1 VENFDLVIRGG
12 EVHDGLGSPARRADV
27 GIRDGLIRAIGPIA
41 PGSGPEIDAGGCIV
55 TPGFVDIH
63 THYAGQATWESRLSP
78 SCFHGVTTVVMGN
91 CGVGFAPVR
100 QADRARLIEVMEG
113 IEDIPGVALH
123 EGLSWNWESFP
134 DYLDTLEARP
144 FDVDV
149 AAQVPHAALRLYV
162 MGERGARLE
171 PATPGDIDRMQRI
184 VAEALRAGALGF
196 TTSRTRNHRTS
207 AGDPTPSLRA
217 EESELTGI
225 GRALAQTGLGVMQ
238 IISDFS
244 SRQGDEFGMLERV
257 VRASARPAS
266 ISLGQSH
273 AKPDHWRGL
282 MDRIAA
288 SSQDGVEIRA
298 QVAPR
303 PIGVMLGLQTTYGPF
318 QNCPSFKAI
327 VDRPLPAIV
336 AAMRRDGFRER
347 LLEEVRTW
355 PGWGLGATAVPID
368 YGNVFPLG
376 SPPDYEPGPEKSV
389 AAIARRRGVAPE
401 AVAYELLLEDE
412 GRALLLMPFANFA
425 QGTLDP
431 VREMLAHDRSLLGL
445 GDGGAHVG
453 IISDASFTTY
463 LLSHW
468 GRDRATGRFELP
480 FLIRKMTSLT
490 AAAVGLHDRGI
501 LDVGMKA
508 DLNVIDL
515 DALAIGVPE
524 IVRDLPAGGKRLVQG
539 STGYRA
545 TVVSGLPT
553 YIDGRATGALP
564 GRLVRGGRADP
575 RPRTH

>member
-1 VENFDLVIRGG
+1 METFDLVIRGG
-12 EVHDGLGSPARRADV
+12 EVHDGRGSPPRSADV
-27 GIRDGLIRAIGPIA
+27 GISDGRIRAIGPIG
-41 PGSGPEIDAGGCIV
+41 PGAGPEIDAGGCIV

-63 THYAGQATWESRLSP
+63 THYDGQATWGSRLSP
-78 SCFHGVTTVVMGN
+78 SCLHGVTTVVMGN

-100 QADRARLIEVMEG
+100 PADRARLIEVMEG

-123 EGLSWNWESFP
+123 EGLAWNWESFP
-134 DYLDTLEARP
+134 EYLDTLDARQ

-171 PATPGDIDRMQRI
+171 PARPDDIDEMRRI
-184 VAEALRAGALGF
+184 VADALRAGALGF

-217 EESELTGI
+217 EEAELEGI
-225 GRALAQTGLGVMQ
+225 ALALAATGSGVMQ
-238 IISDFS
+238 FISDFS
-244 SRQGDEFGMLERV
+244 SRQGDEFGMIERV
-257 VRASARPAS
+257 VSASTRPAS
-266 ISLGQSH
+266 ISLAQSH

-282 MDRIAA
+282 MERIAA
-288 SSQDGVEIRA
+288 SARRGLEIRA

-318 QNCPSFKAI
+318 QNCPSFREIAEL
-327 VDRPLPAIV
+327 PLPRIV
-336 AAMRRDGFRER
+336 ETMRQGDFRQR
-347 LLEEVRTW
+347 LLEEVRVW

-368 YGNVFPLG
+368 YRSVFRLG
-376 SPPDYEPGPEKSV
+376 DPPDYEPAPEKSI
-389 AAIARRRGVAPE
+389 AAMASRRGVSAE
-401 AVAYELLLEDE
+401 EVAYELLLEND

-431 VREMLAHDRSLLGL
+431 VREMLAHERSVLGL

-468 GRDRATGRFELP
+468 ARDRERGRFELP
-480 FLIRKMTSLT
+480 FAIRKMTSMT
-490 AAAVGLHDRGI
+490 AEAVGLHDRGV

-508 DLNVIDL
+508 DVNVIDL
-515 DALAIGVPE
+515 DALAIEVPE
-524 IVRDLPAGGKRLVQG
+524 IVHDLPAGGKRLLQRG
-539 STGYRA
+539 RGYRA
-545 TVVSGLPT
+545 TIVSGMPT
-553 YIDGRATGALP
+553 YLDGAETGALP
-564 GRLVRGGRADP
+564 GRLLRGGRPDP
-575 RPRTH
+575 RSQAT